1 MGLSSTTDDNVEV
14 GFDSDPYLGISY
26 IYNSFDLYSQLYDD
40 TYWSRQG
47 SDLTTDSGRKNI
59 VSQVQSNVRSKR
71 KTIIE
76 KSHISADKVNNAKE
90 SSGDKAEQQ
99 HATKHGA
106 IREAA
111 PTLHVVDEETEIYG
125 KSLSASNTGN
135 TSDTPE
141 RGFSSLNEPE
151 VIKHNYCRFFY
162 SFCFRVF
169 CESTTTPHFYN
180 YTKK

>member
-1 MGLSSTTDDNVEV
+1 MGLSSATDKDVEV
-14 GFDSDPYLGISY
+14 GLDSDPYPGISY
-26 IYNSFDLYSQLYDD
+26 VYNSFDLYSQLYDD
-40 TYWSRQG
+40 TSWSRQG
-47 SDLTTDSGRKNI
+47 PDLTTDTGRKNI

-76 KSHISADKVNNAKE
+76 KSRTSADKVNNAKG

-111 PTLHVVDEETEIYG
+111 STLHVVDEETETES
-125 KSLSASNTGN
+125 KTLSASNTGN

-151 VIKHNYCRFFY
+151 VIKQNYCRFFL
-162 SFCFRVF
+162 F
-169 CESTTTPHFYN
+169 
-180 YTKK
+180 

>member
-1 MGLSSTTDDNVEV
+1 LGLNSTTDEDVEV
-14 GFDSDPYLGISY
+14 SLDSDPYPGISY
-26 IYNSFDLYSQLYDD
+26 VYNSFDLYSQLYDD
-40 TYWSRQG
+40 TCWSRQG
-47 SDLTTDSGRKNI
+47 PDMTTDSGRTNI

-76 KSHISADKVNNAKE
+76 KSHVSADKVNNAKG

-111 PTLHVVDEETEIYG
+111 PTLHVVEEETETET
-125 KSLSASNTGN
+125 KTLSASNTGN

-151 VIKHNYCRFFY
+151 VIKQNYCRFLLF
-162 SFCFRVF
+162 
-169 CESTTTPHFYN
+169 
-180 YTKK
+180 

>member
-1 MGLSSTTDDNVEV
+1 LGLSSTANEDVEV
-14 GFDSDPYLGISY
+14 SLDSDPYPGISY
-26 IYNSFDLYSQLYDD
+26 VYNSFDLYSQLYDD
-40 TYWSRQG
+40 TCWGRQG
-47 SDLTTDSGRKNI
+47 PDLTTDSGRKNI

-76 KSHISADKVNNAKE
+76 KSRISADKVNNAKG

-99 HATKHGA
+99 HTTKHGA

-111 PTLHVVDEETEIYG
+111 PTLHVVDEETETES
-125 KSLSASNTGN
+125 KTLSASNTGN

-151 VIKHNYCRFFY
+151 VIKQNYCRFLLF
-162 SFCFRVF
+162 
-169 CESTTTPHFYN
+169 
-180 YTKK
+180 